1 MEKPKWQIAAQYCIL
16 LSMASTIED
25 IAGILESVYEN
36 PNVLPVERFALDKY
50 ADRREA
56 LIIQTNGKANDT

>member
-16 LSMASTIED
+16 LSMASSIDD
-25 IAGILESVYEN
+25 IAGILESVYDN
-36 PNVLPVERFALDKY
+36 PSVRPVERFALDRY

-56 LIIQTNGKANDT
+56 LIIQMNGKANDT